1 MRKYAILVVLTV
13 FIVAFTSSCGLI
25 VKDAEVDAQTVIV
38 EAAGKTYV
46 KSEVLQ
52 AAENV
57 LDYQEYLYSMYG
69 MGYDRTDAEHIASA
83 QESAINALVEE
94 AVTMQKAQEYGLD
107 QFGDQ
112 ELVDIIA
119 SVDETYDAYVSS
131 IQDYYFADTELT
143 GDALDA
149 AVEAKMLELGYG
161 SKDEMIE
168 QEKQTAIQ
176 NKLKE
181 YVVKDV
187 AVTQED
193 IQSAYDTNVANA
205 IAEYTSSL
213 PKYASDVNSGS
224 IIYYVPAG
232 YRYVKN
238 LLIKISDEE
247 SDTISSLNTEI
258 MDKQSSLDS
267 TLSAI
272 ADLPEDPAEDTEDVA
287 KNREELTTLSDS
299 LTAEITDL
307 TAQLDTV
314 TESAYAA
321 IQPTVDEV
329 TAKLDAG
336 EDFDVLIET
345 YGEDAGM
352 TVEPAK
358 TTGYL
363 VCDGMTTYVDAFV
376 TSAMALEAAGDV
388 SAPFRTGYGIH
399 IVKYASDLQE
409 GAVALDE
416 IRDALETELLSE
428 KQDAFYSET
437 VAQWVTDANAKT
449 YPDKLKD

>member
-52 AAENV
+52 ATENI

-83 QESAINALVEE
+83 QESAINALIEE
-94 AVTMQKAQEYGLD
+94 AVTTQKAQEYGLD

-119 SVDETYDAYVSS
+119 SVDETYDNYVSS
-131 IQDYYFADTELT
+131 VQDYYFADTELT

-161 SKDEMIE
+161 SKDELIT
-168 QEKQTAIQ
+168 QEKQAASLE
-176 NKLKE
+176 KLKD

-205 IAEYTSSL
+205 IADYTSSL
-213 PKYASDVNSGS
+213 PKYASDVNNGS

-238 LLIKISDEE
+238 LLIKISDED
-247 SDTISSLNTEI
+247 SDTISFLNTEI

-299 LTAEITDL
+299 LTAEIADL

-336 EDFDVLIET
+336 EDFDTLMET

-363 VCDGMTTYVDAFV
+363 VCGGMTTYVDEFV
-376 TSAMALEAAGDV
+376 TSAMALEAVGDV

-399 IVKYASDLQE
+399 IVKYASDLEE

-416 IRDALETELLSE
+416 IQDSLEAELLSE
-428 KQDAFYSET
+428 KQDAFYNET